1 MYEILFFSLLYL
13 SVTSIVLIR
22 NIFDFKKIELIQE
35 PHPHRPKVSLCIP
48 VRNEEVVIRQC
59 LESALN
65 QDYNNLEVI
74 VLNDKSTDNTNHILE
89 DIRTGFYDKNLKI
102 IQGLDRPD
110 GWLGKNWAC
119 QQLGQTAGG
128 DFILF
133 IDADTWMKS
142 NFISSLMS
150 IVTDSK
156 LDAITVWPHQKLVG
170 FWEKVVIPQLYFAIH
185 TLLPVK
191 YSSHDPG
198 WVPKFL
204 RPQIR
209 KYFAAAC
216 GQCFGI
222 SRQVYLDFGGHSAV
236 KGKVVEDV
244 ELARLI
250 RKKNKVFEMR
260 HGLDTFFCR
269 MYQSPVDIFNG
280 FRKNFLAGFGNNLL
294 MFLFAGILHFTV
306 FILPIVFLVV
316 ALIQGD
322 LKLFGFSLVIISLYT
337 LQRILVDTQNKW
349 DPSFALTHALGVIWF
364 QILSLFVIS
373 DRVFKKSVTWKDRE
387 IKV

>member
-1 MYEILFFSLLYL
+1 MYEILFFTLIYL

-35 PHPHRPKVSLCIP
+35 PHPHRPKISLCIP

-65 QDYNNLEVI
+65 QDYDNLEII
-74 VLNDKSTDNTNHILE
+74 VLNDKSTDNTKHILE
-89 DIRTGFYDKNLKI
+89 DIRLRFYDKNFKVI
-102 IQGLDRPD
+102 EGIDRPD

-119 QQLGQTAGG
+119 QQLGQDAVG

-133 IDADTWMKS
+133 IDADTWMES
-142 NFISSLMS
+142 NFISSLMR
-150 IVTDSK
+150 IFTTRK
-156 LDAITVWPHQKLVG
+156 LDAITVWPHQKVVG
-170 FWEKVVIPQLYFAIH
+170 FWEKVVIPQVYFVIH

-191 YSSHDPG
+191 YSSHDPL
-198 WVPKFL
+198 WVPSYF
-204 RPQIR
+204 RPHIR

-216 GQCFGI
+216 GQCIGFK
-222 SRQVYLDFGGHSAV
+222 RQVYMDFGGHSAV
-236 KGKVVEDV
+236 KNNVVEDV

-250 RKKNKVFEMR
+250 REKNKVFEMR

-306 FILPIVFLVV
+306 FILPIVFLVIS
-316 ALIQGD
+316 LIQDD
-322 LKLFGFSLVIISLYT
+322 LKLLGFSLVIITLYT
-337 LQRILVDTQNKW
+337 LQRILVDSQNKW
-349 DPSFALTHALGVIWF
+349 DLRFALTHALGVMWF
-364 QILSLFVIS
+364 QVLSLFVIS
-373 DRVFKKSVTWKDRE
+373 DKVFKKSVMWKDRE
-387 IKV
+387 VKV